1 MSSRLTIGIATHHAN
16 PTWLTFQDQKDG
28 DVDDARSKSCAAANK
43 CPESNCSE
51 GSIDVVAVGVK
62 F

>member
-16 PTWLTFQDQKDG
+16 PTWLTFQDHKDS
-28 DVDDARSKSCAAANK
+28 DVNDTGSKSCAAANK
-43 CPESNCSE
+43 CSEGNCSE
-51 GSIDVVAVGVK
+51 GTIDAVAVGVK